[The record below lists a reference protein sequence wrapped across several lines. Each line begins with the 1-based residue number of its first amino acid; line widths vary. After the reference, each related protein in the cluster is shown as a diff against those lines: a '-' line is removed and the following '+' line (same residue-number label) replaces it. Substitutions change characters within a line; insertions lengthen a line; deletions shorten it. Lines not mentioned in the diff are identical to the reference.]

1 MATGLVLE
9 RSPSF
14 RLVGAHLGLGLVGL
28 CAFGVALLAA
38 AWKLEGYFFQPVL
51 LGLVHLCVL
60 GWLMPIAIGSLH
72 QFVPVVF
79 DVPVRS
85 ERLAWGALVLY
96 ALGAPGLVGHMWR
109 MATGWGF
116 VMAALMLCASLWLYA
131 ANLLATLLHTREW
144 TLTGV
149 HILAALVYLLVAAT
163 LGLALAWHLHAPWLP
178 VNHLQLLR
186 AHAHAAGLGFFGLL
200 IMGVAYRLL
209 EMFLLGQGAPQH
221 SGWVSF
227 VAVNAALGL
236 LLAGFVRGPDSL
248 LTNVGMGFAAVGVLA
263 FLNQVRLI
271 YALRLRPR
279 TDETWRLTFASCCY
293 LAAALVLSGA
303 LLVAP
308 LPAAL
313 RDRLVLAYGL
323 LALPGFMGSIV
334 IGQLYKILPFLV
346 WLERFS
352 PHVGAR
358 KVPTA
363 DELLAQRPQRVQ
375 GALMHGGLLVLAAGV
390 VLAVPML
397 RLAGAAVFATSC
409 ALAARNL
416 WAVFGSRP

>member
-1 MATGLVLE
+1 MASGLVVE

-14 RLVGAHLGLGLVGL
+14 RLVGAHFGLGVAGL
-28 CAFGVALLAA
+28 CAFGAALLAA
-38 AWKLEGYFFQPVL
+38 ASQLEGYFFQPVL

-60 GWLMPIAIGSLH
+60 GWLLPIALGALY

-96 ALGAPGLVGHMWR
+96 GLGTFGLVGHLWTMS
-109 MATGWGF
+109 TGWGLA
-116 VMAALMLCASLWLYA
+116 VSAVLLCASLWLYA
-131 ANLLATLLHTREW
+131 LQLLATLARTREW

-149 HILAALVYLLVAAT
+149 HIAAALGYLLLAAT
-163 LGLALAWHLHAPWLP
+163 LGLALAWNLFSPWLP
-178 VNHLQLLR
+178 LSHLQLLR

-221 SGWVSF
+221 SGWVAF
-227 VAVNAALGL
+227 VSVNAALVL
-236 LLAGFVRGPDSL
+236 LLAGFVLGSRPALIGAGAGL
-248 LTNVGMGFAAVGVLA
+248 AAVGILA

-271 YALRLRPR
+271 HRARLRR
-279 TDETWRLTFASCCY
+279 RVDTTWRLTFASCCY
-293 LAAALVLSGA
+293 LVAALVLGGT
-303 LLVAP
+303 LVAAP
-308 LPAAL
+308 LQASL

-346 WLERFS
+346 WMNRFS
-352 PHVGAR
+352 PHVGFK
-358 KVPTA
+358 KVPHM
-363 DELLAQRPQRVQ
+363 DELLAERPQRVQ
-375 GALMHGGLLVLAAGV
+375 SVLMHGGLLALAAGILV
-390 VLAVPML
+390 GSPAL
-397 RLAGAAVFATSC
+397 RLVGAAIFAASC

-416 WAVFGSRP
+416 WTVSRSRL